1 MEQRI
6 MKMKN
11 TKIREDGGKRYLE
24 GYFAVFGEPYQV
36 WDGWIETIERGAF
49 ARYLASGEDTKVLW
63 NHDSNIVL
71 GSTGNGTAV
80 LREDEIGL
88 FGSVEI
94 NENDSEA
101 VSAYARV
108 ARGDV
113 DGCSFGFDIGRQE
126 EWWDE
131 EGIYHTKITE
141 VDPLFEVSPCTFPA
155 YKATSISARA
165 KDSLEDARKRYEQ
178 AQKQKRD
185 EWRDNMKT
193 RLKGEKNGIKTD
205 HAQPEN

>member
-1 MEQRI
+1 MEHRI
-6 MKMKN
+6 MKMQNAKV
-11 TKIREDGGKRYLE
+11 REEGGKRYLE

-49 ARYLASGEDTKVLW
+49 ARYLATGADVKVLW

-71 GSTGNGTAV
+71 GATGNGTAS
-80 LREDEIGL
+80 LREDDYGL
-88 FGSVEI
+88 WGSVEI
-94 NENDSEA
+94 NEADQEA

-113 DGCSFGFDIGRQE
+113 DGCSFGFDIARQE

-131 EGIYHTKITE
+131 NGIYHTKITE
-141 VDPLFEVSPCTFPA
+141 VDPLYEVSPCTFPA
-155 YKATSISARA
+155 YKATSISARNSENLAGA
-165 KDSLEDARKRYEQ
+165 KKRYEE

-185 EWRDNMKT
+185 SWREEIRK
-193 RLKGEKNGIKTD
+193 RLKGE
-205 HAQPEN
+205 

>member
-11 TKIREDGGKRYLE
+11 AKIREDGGKRYLE

-80 LREDEIGL
+80 LREDETGL
-88 FGSVEI
+88 FGTVEI

-113 DGCSFGFDIGRQE
+113 DGCSFGFDIARQE

-178 AQKQKRD
+178 AQNQKRN

-205 HAQPEN
+205 HAQPKN

>member
-6 MKMKN
+6 LKMKDA
-11 TKIREDGGKRYLE
+11 KIREEGGKRYLE
-24 GYFAVFGEPYQV
+24 GYFAVFGETYQV
-36 WDGWIETIERGAF
+36 WDGWTEIVERGAF
-49 ARYLASGEDTKVLW
+49 ARYLATGEDVKVLW

-71 GSTGNGTAV
+71 GSTGNGTAS
-80 LREDEIGL
+80 LREDETGL

-113 DGCSFGFDIGRQE
+113 NGCSFGFEIARQE
-126 EWWDE
+126 EWWDD

-141 VDPLFEVSPCTFPA
+141 VDPLYEVSPCTFPA
-155 YKATSISARA
+155 YKATSISART
-165 KDSLEDARKRYEQ
+165 KERLDDARKRYEAAKERNRQ
-178 AQKQKRD
+178 
-185 EWRDNMKT
+185 EWRKKMKG
-193 RLKGEKNGIKTD
+193 RLKGEK
-205 HAQPEN
+205 

>member
-11 TKIREDGGKRYLE
+11 AKIREDGGKRYLE

-80 LREDEIGL
+80 LREDETGL
-88 FGSVEI
+88 FGTVEI

-113 DGCSFGFDIGRQE
+113 DGCSFGFDIGRQD

-165 KDSLEDARKRYEQ
+165 KDSLDDARKRYEQ
-178 AQKQKRD
+178 AQKQKRN

-205 HAQPEN
+205 HAHPEN

>member
-11 TKIREDGGKRYLE
+11 AKIREEGGKRYLE
-24 GYFAVFGEPYQV
+24 GYFSVFGEPYQV

-49 ARYLASGEDTKVLW
+49 ARYLSSGQDVKVLW

-71 GSTGNGTAV
+71 GSTGNGTAS
-80 LREDEIGL
+80 LREDETGL

-113 DGCSFGFDIGRQE
+113 DGCSFGFDIARHE
-126 EWWDE
+126 EWWDDD
-131 EGIYHTKITE
+131 GVYHTKITE
-141 VDPLFEVSPCTFPA
+141 VDPLYEVSPCTFPA

-165 KDSLEDARKRYEQ
+165 KDSLEDAKRRFEQ
-178 AQKQKRD
+178 AKEQKRND
-185 EWRDNMKT
+185 WRDSMRS
-193 RLKGEKNGIKTD
+193 RLKGEK
-205 HAQPEN
+205 

>member
-11 TKIREDGGKRYLE
+11 AKIREDGGKRYLE

-36 WDGWIETIERGAF
+36 WDGWVETIERGAF

-80 LREDEIGL
+80 LREDETGL

-178 AQKQKRD
+178 AQKQKRN
-185 EWRDNMKT
+185 EWRDSMKT

-205 HAQPEN
+205 HVQPEN

>member
-80 LREDEIGL
+80 LREDETGL
-88 FGSVEI
+88 FGTVEI

-155 YKATSISARA
+155 YKATSISARNKESFADA
-165 KDSLEDARKRYEQ
+165 KKRF
-178 AQKQKRD
+178 D
-185 EWRDNMKT
+185 EAKKEKMIHWRDDMKK
-193 RLKGEKNGIKTD
+193 RLKGE
-205 HAQPEN
+205 